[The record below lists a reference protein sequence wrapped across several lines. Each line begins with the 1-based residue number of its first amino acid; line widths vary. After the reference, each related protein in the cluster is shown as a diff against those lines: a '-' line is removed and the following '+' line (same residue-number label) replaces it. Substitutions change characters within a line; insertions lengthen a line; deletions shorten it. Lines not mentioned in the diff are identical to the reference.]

1 MYNGSYN
8 TRGYRAKHTTIPKAR
23 RIKDRSF
30 RAHPRLVVVPCVQLL
45 YEAAPFLP
53 SPSPDLFASARRSAR
68 LRFASFLR
76 ARKHSRHVF
85 SSPSK
90 SRNTSSAF
98 RQLLQ
103 NRLGSAPR
111 PVASNGG
118 TVFARAAED
127 DGRRS
132 RTARPRPRRWRRSTA
147 SSTSASPDD
156 TIVGVPKCETTR
168 TAVPPRRKT
177 IFAVRSVR
185 ARRRRRRRRRAVRS
199 GTRGGARDDVA
210 RSPFPTRGVRS
221 RARRSAR
228 VSQRATVSAA
238 STRAGASAAT
248 ARATVKNNLRS
259 PPEMKCW
266 LTRRPRAFATEK
278 INRTKMY
285 PWITQ
290 IDLNVSQYDLIYIF
304 YFETSHI
311 YHHRNRHTRHH

>member
-1 MYNGSYN
+1 MSDEASRTTDDVKPPRTRRRVDVNVQVVSYN

-30 RAHPRLVVVPCVQLL
+30 RAHPRLVVVPCVRLL

-53 SPSPDLFASARRSAR
+53 SPSPDLFASARRCAR
-68 LRFASFLR
+68 VRFASFLR
-76 ARKHSRHVF
+76 TRKHSRHVF

-228 VSQRATVSAA
+228 VSQRATVSA
-238 STRAGASAAT
+238 RQSA
-248 ARATVKNNLRS
+248 RRRRGRGR
-259 PPEMKCW
+259 P
-266 LTRRPRAFATEK
+266 RRPRA
-278 INRTKMY
+278 R
-285 PWITQ
+285 P
-290 IDLNVSQYDLIYIF
+290 
-304 YFETSHI
+304 
-311 YHHRNRHTRHH
+311 

>member
-8 TRGYRAKHTTIPKAR
+8 TRGYRAKHTTIPKAC

-30 RAHPRLVVVPCVQLL
+30 RAHPRLVVVPCVRLL

-76 ARKHSRHVF
+76 TRKHNRHVF

-147 SSTSASPDD
+147 SSTSPDEA
-156 TIVGVPKCETTR
+156 IVGDGSRLAQCGTSRIRYYFPPETGGDEMKMFVENEHSLCIT
-168 TAVPPRRKT
+168 KY
-177 IFAVRSVR
+177 
-185 ARRRRRRRRRAVRS
+185 VRS
-199 GTRGGARDDVA
+199 GGVGRGR
-210 RSPFPTRGVRS
+210 
-221 RARRSAR
+221 
-228 VSQRATVSAA
+228 
-238 STRAGASAAT
+238 
-248 ARATVKNNLRS
+248 
-259 PPEMKCW
+259 
-266 LTRRPRAFATEK
+266 
-278 INRTKMY
+278 
-285 PWITQ
+285 
-290 IDLNVSQYDLIYIF
+290 
-304 YFETSHI
+304 
-311 YHHRNRHTRHH
+311 

>member
-1 MYNGSYN
+1 MSDEASRTTDDVKPPRTRRRVDVNVQVVSYN

-76 ARKHSRHVF
+76 TRKHNRHVF

-132 RTARPRPRRWRRSTA
+132 RSARPRPRRA
-147 SSTSASPDD
+147 QLH
-156 TIVGVPKCETTR
+156 
-168 TAVPPRRKT
+168 PPRDP
-177 IFAVRSVR
+177 
-185 ARRRRRRRRRAVRS
+185 RRRRERTQKSSR
-199 GTRGGARDDVA
+199 
-210 RSPFPTRGVRS
+210 RSPVG
-221 RARRSAR
+221 
-228 VSQRATVSAA
+228 
-238 STRAGASAAT
+238 
-248 ARATVKNNLRS
+248 L
-259 PPEMKCW
+259 E
-266 LTRRPRAFATEK
+266 
-278 INRTKMY
+278 
-285 PWITQ
+285 
-290 IDLNVSQYDLIYIF
+290 
-304 YFETSHI
+304 
-311 YHHRNRHTRHH
+311 